1 MENCKD
7 CELPIEE
14 YGSKREHL
22 CKQCYIRRTNSKN
35 RGTEYIPFK
44 DLDEKEKSRIINMRK
59 GNQRAAKKKKKEK
72 FVDKEL
78 DELMQEKEKLNNI
91 KTLVEKDIENTFKAC
106 GLDLDLSQYSIHSVM
121 KMLNALISNYDKI
134 SDKLEFTEKIL
145 NGMSTD
151 YSHSKEYHSTQYIM
165 NFDSYSPEERLKA
178 RREKELAEEKHN
190 YFMIKRRELMKVITE
205 YKIMS
210 EFFRGLLE
218 NKELMETYKANNAK
232 LEKFEEMYANSQYNA
247 EYSDLVAQEKFVVG
261 YKNKSFTR
269 CKWKVT
275 VPTYSYDKGQRKVSS
290 FNRDDIEAY
299 DEVEAKDNFKK
310 FMETKNYSFTWF
322 ESEAKVENL
331 GPIVKVTN
339 TPK

>member
-1 MENCKD
+1 MENCRD
-7 CELPIEE
+7 CDMPIEV
-14 YGSKREHL
+14 YGSKKEHL
-22 CKQCYIRRTNSKN
+22 CKQCYIRKTNSKN

-59 GNQRAAKKKKKEK
+59 GNQRAAKNKKVEK
-72 FVDKEL
+72 FKDEEL
-78 DELMQEKEKLNNI
+78 DELIQEKEKLKNI
-91 KTLVEKDIENTFKAC
+91 KTIVEKDIENTFKAC

-121 KMLNALISNYDKI
+121 KMLNTLISNYDKI

-178 RREKELAEEKHN
+178 KKEKEFAEEKHN

-210 EFFRGLLE
+210 EFFKGLLE
-218 NKELMETYKANNAK
+218 NKELMETYKSNYSN
-232 LEKFEEMYANSQYNA
+232 LERFEEMHANNQYNA
-247 EYSDLVAQEKFVVG
+247 EYSDLVAQERFVVG
-261 YKNKSFTR
+261 YKNKSCTK

-275 VPTYSYDKGQRKVSS
+275 VPTYSYESGKRVVGS
-290 FNRDDIEAY
+290 FNRNNIEAY
-299 DEVEAKDNFKK
+299 DEIEAKEKFKEHMNANAYK
-310 FMETKNYSFTWF
+310 FTWF

-331 GPIVKVTN
+331 GPVVKAAN
-339 TPK
+339 TPR